1 MSGNYQIVV
10 SAENNSYISWQCK
23 LFYFS
28 CVTRTNHQPIVIV
41 HDSGREWHP
50 DFYDLTKAGCAVYR
64 APSYRINPNGY
75 DYACRN
81 QPGSLIQAAEILH
94 GRDLSI
100 VLCDP
105 DMIFTGP
112 LQFPDALAG
121 DFCSYMNYDR
131 DFVAEAKG
139 KLGIKRDLS
148 PEEKETLRCGVPYVI
163 PIEHALR
170 IGRTWLEAIDL
181 FTSRN
186 WGDIMYAFGLA
197 VTKLGLK
204 VDLTH
209 LVDHNYWP
217 DEMLKAPMI
226 HYCHGDERWNKRH
239 YCSDEEV
246 KNLWNPPSGA
256 PRETIRGE
264 LLAQIAEAA
273 QFYRKAYFPPRGRTS
288 SLNQG

>member
-1 MSGNYQIVV
+1 MSENYQIVV
-10 SAENNSYISWQCK
+10 SAENNPYMAWQCK

-28 CVTRTNHQPIVIV
+28 CVTRTNHQPLIIV
-41 HDSGREWHP
+41 HDSGREWHS
-50 DFYDLTKAGCAVYR
+50 DFYDLTKAGCAVYP
-64 APSYRINPNGY
+64 APSYRVNTHGY

-81 QPGSLIQAAEILH
+81 NPGSLIQAANLLR

-105 DMIFTGP
+105 DMIFTSQ
-112 LQFPDALAG
+112 LQFPETLSG
-121 DFCSYMNYDR
+121 DFCSYMDYDR
-131 DFVAEAKG
+131 DFVAEPKR
-139 KLGIKRDLS
+139 KLGIARALS
-148 PEEKETLRCGVPYVI
+148 AEEKQTLRCGVPYVI
-163 PIEHALR
+163 PIEGATR
-170 IGRTWLEAIDL
+170 IGSSWLEAIDL

-204 VDLTH
+204 INLTH

-217 DEMLKAPMI
+217 DEKLAAPMI

-246 KNLWNPPSGA
+246 QHVWNPPPGV

-264 LLAQIAEAA
+264 LLAQIAEAGK
-273 QFYRKAYFPPRGRTS
+273 FYRDAYFP
-288 SLNQG
+288 L